1 MVQLIFR
8 ISKSMET
15 ESRLVA
21 ARVCGKEEWAVTA
34 NRYGASFWD
43 HNNVMKLDSG
53 DSYTDL

>member
-1 MVQLIFR
+1 
-8 ISKSMET
+8 MET

-53 DSYTDL
+53 DSYTDLWIY